1 MAALAVVLREHI
13 EEEGLH
19 VIVQRLMVQE
29 ELGQQ
34 AQILTVYCADI
45 SIHLEFRKYVFS
57 LWLTYSVLTRHDE
70 IKRGWLCLHAQRLL
84 QSGLN
89 SL

>member
-1 MAALAVVLREHI
+1 MAALTVILCEHV

-19 VIVQRLMVQE
+19 VIIQRLMVQE

-45 SIHLEFRKYVFS
+45 SIHLECRKYVFQP
-57 LWLTYSVLTRHDE
+57 LVD
-70 IKRGWLCLHAQRLL
+70 ILCPNQT
-84 QSGLN
+84 
-89 SL
+89 